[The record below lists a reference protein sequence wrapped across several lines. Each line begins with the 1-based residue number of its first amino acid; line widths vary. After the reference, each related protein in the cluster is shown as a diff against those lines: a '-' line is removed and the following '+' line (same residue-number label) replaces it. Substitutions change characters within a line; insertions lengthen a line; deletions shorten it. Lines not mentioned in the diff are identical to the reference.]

1 MRLLLAE
8 RRFRLLWL
16 GQTTSFFGDALI
28 PVATAFA
35 VLDLTHSASDLGI
48 ALAAQ
53 TIPFIGFVLV
63 GGVWADRLPTNVVM
77 LASDVIRGTVQAVA
91 AALLLTGNL
100 PFWGLVGLLAIYG
113 TAQAFFQPAATAIV
127 PNIVKDAHL
136 QQANAVLSLSR
147 RGTFVVGPAVA
158 GLLVA
163 GVGPGVAFAIDA
175 GTFVA
180 SFLSLA
186 FIHPHFEKPTQRPGF
201 IGDLRSGWREF
212 TAHAWLWVSVLWG
225 SSHLFF
231 HVAREKLSRV
241 SSYDVLGSYA
251 FTPLGYLVAGS
262 VAAHIGIATTLW
274 ISAGWVAASTAVVLI
289 LTGIGVLRWPD
300 AEPYRPP
307 ELASE
312 PSSAET

>member
-91 AALLLTGNL
+91 ATLLLTGNL

-127 PNIVKDAHL
+127 PNIVEDAHL

-231 HVAREKLSRV
+231 VVAPMF
-241 SSYDVLGSYA
+241 VLGPVVAVRSLGGAEAWGMISAA
-251 FTPLGYLVAGS
+251 FPLGMF
-262 VAAHIGIATTLW
+262 I
-274 ISAGWVAASTAVVLI
+274 
-289 LTGIGVLRWPD
+289 
-300 AEPYRPP
+300 
-307 ELASE
+307 
-312 PSSAET
+312 